1 MASSSSS
8 STSGGPIARGSRRR
22 RLVLKL
28 SQKDTLQA
36 LFQQNP
42 YPGIATR
49 ERLARELGI
58 AESRV
63 QVWFQNQRRR
73 RLKQSRSPSA
83 NMRQDGEG
91 APGEARRKRTAIS
104 PSQTRI
110 LVQAFTRDRFPGIA
124 AREEL
129 ARQTGIP
136 EPRIQI
142 WFQNRRARHPQQRAR
157 GPGNAPSPGAAA
169 DAGAHPAL
177 PGTASILEEFV
188 EATGIP
194 DTQAPSPG
202 AAADSEIWF
211 QNRRARHP
219 QQSARGPGNA
229 PSPGAAADAGAHP
242 ALPGTA
248 SILEEFVEATGI
260 PDTQAPSPGAAADSE
275 IWFQNRRAR
284 HPQQSARGP
293 GNVRARGPGGASA
306 TTAPAPED
314 RRAPPAVHSTSPPLG
329 PSQTQ
334 ESMPPLAAAAPL
346 GAPTFWVP
354 GTASGVCVGQP
365 LMFFVIQ
372 PSPMSLQP
380 SEKPPPPPQVA
391 VPWAACSPADTAP
404 WQPGPGAILPPLQPE
419 THIRR
424 RPESPV
430 AEGTAPLLEP
440 QPHPPSLPRSTSLL
454 DELLAATGILE
465 TQAPSAGDAA
475 DARDTP
481 WSSPRAAADEEGV
494 EAILEA
500 PLREEDYQALLDMLP
515 GSPAISP
522 SQTRILVQAFT
533 RDRFPGIAA
542 REELARQ
549 TGIPEP
555 RIQIWFQNRRARH
568 PQQSARGPGNVRAR
582 GPGGASATT
591 APAPEDRRAPPA
603 VHSTS
608 PPLGPSQTQESMPPL
623 AAAAPLGAPTFW
635 VPGTASGV
643 CVGQPLMF
651 FVIQPSPMS
660 LQPSEKP
667 PPPPQVAVP
676 WAACSPADTA
686 PWQPGPGAILP
697 PLQPETHIRRR
708 PESPVAEG
716 TAPLLEP
723 QPHPPSLPRSTS
735 LLDELLAA
743 TGILETQAPS
753 PEPGADAGVH
763 PALPDPPSFL
773 DELLEA
779 TGLGSSQAPS
789 PGAAADA
796 GAHPALPGTPS
807 FLGQLLEATD
817 IAASQAPSLGPYAD
831 AGAHLALPGSPSLQ
845 DELLAVTCIPGSPG
859 PSLGSS
865 PVIPGYHPALP
876 GSPSLLEEIM
886 AASSIQ
892 DTPWSSPRAA
902 ADEEGVEA
910 ILEAPLREEDY
921 QALLDMLP
929 GSPGPRA

>member
-136 EPRIQI
+136 EPRIQ
-142 WFQNRRARHPQQRAR
+142 
-157 GPGNAPSPGAAA
+157 
-169 DAGAHPAL
+169 
-177 PGTASILEEFV
+177 
-188 EATGIP
+188 
-194 DTQAPSPG
+194 
-202 AAADSEIWF
+202 IWF

-372 PSPMSLQP
+372 PSPMALQP

-430 AEGTAPLLEP
+430 G
-440 QPHPPSLPRSTSLL
+440 
-454 DELLAATGILE
+454 
-465 TQAPSAGDAA
+465 
-475 DARDTP
+475 
-481 WSSPRAAADEEGV
+481 
-494 EAILEA
+494 
-500 PLREEDYQALLDMLP
+500 
-515 GSPAISP
+515 
-522 SQTRILVQAFT
+522 
-533 RDRFPGIAA
+533 
-542 REELARQ
+542 
-549 TGIPEP
+549 
-555 RIQIWFQNRRARH
+555 
-568 PQQSARGPGNVRAR
+568 
-582 GPGGASATT
+582 
-591 APAPEDRRAPPA
+591 
-603 VHSTS
+603 
-608 PPLGPSQTQESMPPL
+608 
-623 AAAAPLGAPTFW
+623 
-635 VPGTASGV
+635 
-643 CVGQPLMF
+643 
-651 FVIQPSPMS
+651 
-660 LQPSEKP
+660 
-667 PPPPQVAVP
+667 
-676 WAACSPADTA
+676 
-686 PWQPGPGAILP
+686 
-697 PLQPETHIRRR
+697 
-708 PESPVAEG
+708 EG

-902 ADEEGVEA
+902 VDEEGVEA

>member
-142 WFQNRRARHPQQRAR
+142 WFQNRRARHPQQSAR

-372 PSPMSLQP
+372 PSPMALQP

-475 DARDTP
+475 DAR
-481 WSSPRAAADEEGV
+481 
-494 EAILEA
+494 
-500 PLREEDYQALLDMLP
+500 
-515 GSPAISP
+515 
-522 SQTRILVQAFT
+522 
-533 RDRFPGIAA
+533 
-542 REELARQ
+542 
-549 TGIPEP
+549 
-555 RIQIWFQNRRARH
+555 
-568 PQQSARGPGNVRAR
+568 
-582 GPGGASATT
+582 
-591 APAPEDRRAPPA
+591 
-603 VHSTS
+603 
-608 PPLGPSQTQESMPPL
+608 
-623 AAAAPLGAPTFW
+623 
-635 VPGTASGV
+635 
-643 CVGQPLMF
+643 
-651 FVIQPSPMS
+651 
-660 LQPSEKP
+660 
-667 PPPPQVAVP
+667 
-676 WAACSPADTA
+676 
-686 PWQPGPGAILP
+686 
-697 PLQPETHIRRR
+697 
-708 PESPVAEG
+708 
-716 TAPLLEP
+716 
-723 QPHPPSLPRSTS
+723 
-735 LLDELLAA
+735 
-743 TGILETQAPS
+743 
-753 PEPGADAGVH
+753 
-763 PALPDPPSFL
+763 
-773 DELLEA
+773 
-779 TGLGSSQAPS
+779 
-789 PGAAADA
+789 
-796 GAHPALPGTPS
+796 
-807 FLGQLLEATD
+807 
-817 IAASQAPSLGPYAD
+817 
-831 AGAHLALPGSPSLQ
+831 
-845 DELLAVTCIPGSPG
+845 
-859 PSLGSS
+859 
-865 PVIPGYHPALP
+865 
-876 GSPSLLEEIM
+876 
-886 AASSIQ
+886 
-892 DTPWSSPRAA
+892 
-902 ADEEGVEA
+902 A

>member
-136 EPRIQI
+136 EPRIQ
-142 WFQNRRARHPQQRAR
+142 
-157 GPGNAPSPGAAA
+157 
-169 DAGAHPAL
+169 
-177 PGTASILEEFV
+177 
-188 EATGIP
+188 
-194 DTQAPSPG
+194 
-202 AAADSEIWF
+202 IWF

-372 PSPMSLQP
+372 PSPM
-380 SEKPPPPPQVA
+380 A
-391 VPWAACSPADTAP
+391 
-404 WQPGPGAILPPLQPE
+404 
-419 THIRR
+419 
-424 RPESPV
+424 
-430 AEGTAPLLEP
+430 
-440 QPHPPSLPRSTSLL
+440 
-454 DELLAATGILE
+454 
-465 TQAPSAGDAA
+465 
-475 DARDTP
+475 
-481 WSSPRAAADEEGV
+481 
-494 EAILEA
+494 
-500 PLREEDYQALLDMLP
+500 
-515 GSPAISP
+515 
-522 SQTRILVQAFT
+522 
-533 RDRFPGIAA
+533 
-542 REELARQ
+542 
-549 TGIPEP
+549 
-555 RIQIWFQNRRARH
+555 
-568 PQQSARGPGNVRAR
+568 
-582 GPGGASATT
+582 
-591 APAPEDRRAPPA
+591 
-603 VHSTS
+603 
-608 PPLGPSQTQESMPPL
+608 
-623 AAAAPLGAPTFW
+623 
-635 VPGTASGV
+635 
-643 CVGQPLMF
+643 
-651 FVIQPSPMS
+651 

-902 ADEEGVEA
+902 VDEEGVEA

>member
-136 EPRIQI
+136 EPRIQ
-142 WFQNRRARHPQQRAR
+142 
-157 GPGNAPSPGAAA
+157 
-169 DAGAHPAL
+169 
-177 PGTASILEEFV
+177 
-188 EATGIP
+188 
-194 DTQAPSPG
+194 
-202 AAADSEIWF
+202 IWF

-475 DARDTP
+475 DAR
-481 WSSPRAAADEEGV
+481 
-494 EAILEA
+494 
-500 PLREEDYQALLDMLP
+500 
-515 GSPAISP
+515 
-522 SQTRILVQAFT
+522 
-533 RDRFPGIAA
+533 
-542 REELARQ
+542 
-549 TGIPEP
+549 
-555 RIQIWFQNRRARH
+555 
-568 PQQSARGPGNVRAR
+568 
-582 GPGGASATT
+582 
-591 APAPEDRRAPPA
+591 
-603 VHSTS
+603 
-608 PPLGPSQTQESMPPL
+608 
-623 AAAAPLGAPTFW
+623 
-635 VPGTASGV
+635 
-643 CVGQPLMF
+643 
-651 FVIQPSPMS
+651 
-660 LQPSEKP
+660 
-667 PPPPQVAVP
+667 
-676 WAACSPADTA
+676 
-686 PWQPGPGAILP
+686 
-697 PLQPETHIRRR
+697 
-708 PESPVAEG
+708 
-716 TAPLLEP
+716 
-723 QPHPPSLPRSTS
+723 
-735 LLDELLAA
+735 
-743 TGILETQAPS
+743 
-753 PEPGADAGVH
+753 VH
-763 PALPDPPSFL
+763 PALPGEPSI
-773 DELLEA
+773 LE
-779 TGLGSSQAPS
+779 
-789 PGAAADA
+789 D
-796 GAHPALPGTPS
+796 
-807 FLGQLLEATD
+807 
-817 IAASQAPSLGPYAD
+817 
-831 AGAHLALPGSPSLQ
+831 LQ

>member
-1 MASSSSS
+1 
-8 STSGGPIARGSRRR
+8 
-22 RLVLKL
+22 
-28 SQKDTLQA
+28 
-36 LFQQNP
+36 
-42 YPGIATR
+42 
-49 ERLARELGI
+49 
-58 AESRV
+58 
-63 QVWFQNQRRR
+63 
-73 RLKQSRSPSA
+73 
-83 NMRQDGEG
+83 
-91 APGEARRKRTAIS
+91 
-104 PSQTRI
+104 
-110 LVQAFTRDRFPGIA
+110 
-124 AREEL
+124 
-129 ARQTGIP
+129 
-136 EPRIQI
+136 
-142 WFQNRRARHPQQRAR
+142 
-157 GPGNAPSPGAAA
+157 
-169 DAGAHPAL
+169 
-177 PGTASILEEFV
+177 
-188 EATGIP
+188 
-194 DTQAPSPG
+194 
-202 AAADSEIWF
+202 
-211 QNRRARHP
+211 
-219 QQSARGPGNA
+219 
-229 PSPGAAADAGAHP
+229 
-242 ALPGTA
+242 
-248 SILEEFVEATGI
+248 
-260 PDTQAPSPGAAADSE
+260 
-275 IWFQNRRAR
+275 
-284 HPQQSARGP
+284 
-293 GNVRARGPGGASA
+293 
-306 TTAPAPED
+306 
-314 RRAPPAVHSTSPPLG
+314 
-329 PSQTQ
+329 
-334 ESMPPLAAAAPL
+334 MPPLAAAAPL

-372 PSPMSLQP
+372 PSPM
-380 SEKPPPPPQVA
+380 A
-391 VPWAACSPADTAP
+391 
-404 WQPGPGAILPPLQPE
+404 
-419 THIRR
+419 
-424 RPESPV
+424 
-430 AEGTAPLLEP
+430 
-440 QPHPPSLPRSTSLL
+440 
-454 DELLAATGILE
+454 
-465 TQAPSAGDAA
+465 
-475 DARDTP
+475 
-481 WSSPRAAADEEGV
+481 
-494 EAILEA
+494 
-500 PLREEDYQALLDMLP
+500 
-515 GSPAISP
+515 
-522 SQTRILVQAFT
+522 
-533 RDRFPGIAA
+533 
-542 REELARQ
+542 
-549 TGIPEP
+549 
-555 RIQIWFQNRRARH
+555 
-568 PQQSARGPGNVRAR
+568 
-582 GPGGASATT
+582 
-591 APAPEDRRAPPA
+591 
-603 VHSTS
+603 
-608 PPLGPSQTQESMPPL
+608 
-623 AAAAPLGAPTFW
+623 
-635 VPGTASGV
+635 
-643 CVGQPLMF
+643 
-651 FVIQPSPMS
+651 

>member
-142 WFQNRRARHPQQRAR
+142 WFQNRRARHPQQSAR

-372 PSPMSLQP
+372 PSPMALQP

-404 WQPGPGAILPPLQPE
+404 WQPGPGAILPPLQ
-419 THIRR
+419 H
-424 RPESPV
+424 
-430 AEGTAPLLEP
+430 
-440 QPHPPSLPRSTSLL
+440 
-454 DELLAATGILE
+454 
-465 TQAPSAGDAA
+465 
-475 DARDTP
+475 
-481 WSSPRAAADEEGV
+481 
-494 EAILEA
+494 
-500 PLREEDYQALLDMLP
+500 
-515 GSPAISP
+515 
-522 SQTRILVQAFT
+522 
-533 RDRFPGIAA
+533 
-542 REELARQ
+542 
-549 TGIPEP
+549 
-555 RIQIWFQNRRARH
+555 
-568 PQQSARGPGNVRAR
+568 
-582 GPGGASATT
+582 
-591 APAPEDRRAPPA
+591 
-603 VHSTS
+603 
-608 PPLGPSQTQESMPPL
+608 
-623 AAAAPLGAPTFW
+623 
-635 VPGTASGV
+635 
-643 CVGQPLMF
+643 
-651 FVIQPSPMS
+651 
-660 LQPSEKP
+660 
-667 PPPPQVAVP
+667 
-676 WAACSPADTA
+676 
-686 PWQPGPGAILP
+686 
-697 PLQPETHIRRR
+697 ETHIRRR

>member
-63 QVWFQNQRRR
+63 QVWFQNQRRRRLKQSRSPSANMRQDGEGAPGEARRKRTAISPSQTRILVQAFTRDRFPGIAAREELARQTGIPEPRIQVWFQNQRRR

-219 QQSARGPGNA
+219 QQSARGPGN
-229 PSPGAAADAGAHP
+229 
-242 ALPGTA
+242 
-248 SILEEFVEATGI
+248 
-260 PDTQAPSPGAAADSE
+260 
-275 IWFQNRRAR
+275 
-284 HPQQSARGP
+284 
-293 GNVRARGPGGASA
+293 VRARGPGGASA

-372 PSPMSLQP
+372 PSPMALQP

-515 GSPAISP
+515 GSP
-522 SQTRILVQAFT
+522 
-533 RDRFPGIAA
+533 
-542 REELARQ
+542 
-549 TGIPEP
+549 
-555 RIQIWFQNRRARH
+555 
-568 PQQSARGPGNVRAR
+568 
-582 GPGGASATT
+582 
-591 APAPEDRRAPPA
+591 
-603 VHSTS
+603 
-608 PPLGPSQTQESMPPL
+608 
-623 AAAAPLGAPTFW
+623 
-635 VPGTASGV
+635 
-643 CVGQPLMF
+643 
-651 FVIQPSPMS
+651 
-660 LQPSEKP
+660 
-667 PPPPQVAVP
+667 
-676 WAACSPADTA
+676 
-686 PWQPGPGAILP
+686 
-697 PLQPETHIRRR
+697 
-708 PESPVAEG
+708 
-716 TAPLLEP
+716 
-723 QPHPPSLPRSTS
+723 
-735 LLDELLAA
+735 
-743 TGILETQAPS
+743 
-753 PEPGADAGVH
+753 
-763 PALPDPPSFL
+763 
-773 DELLEA
+773 
-779 TGLGSSQAPS
+779 
-789 PGAAADA
+789 
-796 GAHPALPGTPS
+796 
-807 FLGQLLEATD
+807 
-817 IAASQAPSLGPYAD
+817 
-831 AGAHLALPGSPSLQ
+831 
-845 DELLAVTCIPGSPG
+845 
-859 PSLGSS
+859 
-865 PVIPGYHPALP
+865 
-876 GSPSLLEEIM
+876 
-886 AASSIQ
+886 
-892 DTPWSSPRAA
+892 
-902 ADEEGVEA
+902 
-910 ILEAPLREEDY
+910 
-921 QALLDMLP
+921 
-929 GSPGPRA
+929 GPRA

>member
-157 GPGNAPSPGAAA
+157 GPGN
-169 DAGAHPAL
+169 
-177 PGTASILEEFV
+177 
-188 EATGIP
+188 
-194 DTQAPSPG
+194 
-202 AAADSEIWF
+202 
-211 QNRRARHP
+211 
-219 QQSARGPGNA
+219 
-229 PSPGAAADAGAHP
+229 
-242 ALPGTA
+242 
-248 SILEEFVEATGI
+248 
-260 PDTQAPSPGAAADSE
+260 
-275 IWFQNRRAR
+275 
-284 HPQQSARGP
+284 
-293 GNVRARGPGGASA
+293 
-306 TTAPAPED
+306 
-314 RRAPPAVHSTSPPLG
+314 
-329 PSQTQ
+329 
-334 ESMPPLAAAAPL
+334 
-346 GAPTFWVP
+346 
-354 GTASGVCVGQP
+354 
-365 LMFFVIQ
+365 
-372 PSPMSLQP
+372 
-380 SEKPPPPPQVA
+380 
-391 VPWAACSPADTAP
+391 
-404 WQPGPGAILPPLQPE
+404 
-419 THIRR
+419 
-424 RPESPV
+424 
-430 AEGTAPLLEP
+430 
-440 QPHPPSLPRSTSLL
+440 
-454 DELLAATGILE
+454 
-465 TQAPSAGDAA
+465 
-475 DARDTP
+475 
-481 WSSPRAAADEEGV
+481 
-494 EAILEA
+494 
-500 PLREEDYQALLDMLP
+500 
-515 GSPAISP
+515 
-522 SQTRILVQAFT
+522 
-533 RDRFPGIAA
+533 
-542 REELARQ
+542 
-549 TGIPEP
+549 
-555 RIQIWFQNRRARH
+555 
-568 PQQSARGPGNVRAR
+568 
-582 GPGGASATT
+582 
-591 APAPEDRRAPPA
+591 
-603 VHSTS
+603 
-608 PPLGPSQTQESMPPL
+608 
-623 AAAAPLGAPTFW
+623 
-635 VPGTASGV
+635 
-643 CVGQPLMF
+643 
-651 FVIQPSPMS
+651 
-660 LQPSEKP
+660 
-667 PPPPQVAVP
+667 
-676 WAACSPADTA
+676 
-686 PWQPGPGAILP
+686 
-697 PLQPETHIRRR
+697 
-708 PESPVAEG
+708 
-716 TAPLLEP
+716 
-723 QPHPPSLPRSTS
+723 
-735 LLDELLAA
+735 
-743 TGILETQAPS
+743 APS

-929 GSPGPRA
+929 GSPGPRT

>member
-142 WFQNRRARHPQQRAR
+142 WFQNRRARHPQQ
-157 GPGNAPSPGAAA
+157 
-169 DAGAHPAL
+169 
-177 PGTASILEEFV
+177 
-188 EATGIP
+188 
-194 DTQAPSPG
+194 
-202 AAADSEIWF
+202 
-211 QNRRARHP
+211 
-219 QQSARGPGNA
+219 SARGPGNA

-275 IWFQNRRAR
+275 
-284 HPQQSARGP
+284 
-293 GNVRARGPGGASA
+293 
-306 TTAPAPED
+306 
-314 RRAPPAVHSTSPPLG
+314 
-329 PSQTQ
+329 
-334 ESMPPLAAAAPL
+334 
-346 GAPTFWVP
+346 
-354 GTASGVCVGQP
+354 
-365 LMFFVIQ
+365 
-372 PSPMSLQP
+372 
-380 SEKPPPPPQVA
+380 
-391 VPWAACSPADTAP
+391 
-404 WQPGPGAILPPLQPE
+404 
-419 THIRR
+419 
-424 RPESPV
+424 
-430 AEGTAPLLEP
+430 
-440 QPHPPSLPRSTSLL
+440 
-454 DELLAATGILE
+454 
-465 TQAPSAGDAA
+465 
-475 DARDTP
+475 
-481 WSSPRAAADEEGV
+481 
-494 EAILEA
+494 
-500 PLREEDYQALLDMLP
+500 
-515 GSPAISP
+515 
-522 SQTRILVQAFT
+522 
-533 RDRFPGIAA
+533 
-542 REELARQ
+542 
-549 TGIPEP
+549 
-555 RIQIWFQNRRARH
+555 IWFQNRRARH

>member
-142 WFQNRRARHPQQRAR
+142 WFQNRRARHPQQSAR

-380 SEKPPPPPQVA
+380 SEKPPSPPQVA
-391 VPWAACSPADTAP
+391 VPWAA
-404 WQPGPGAILPPLQPE
+404 
-419 THIRR
+419 R
-424 RPESPV
+424 
-430 AEGTAPLLEP
+430 
-440 QPHPPSLPRSTSLL
+440 TSFL
-454 DELLAATGILE
+454 DELLEAMGITDWQAPSPGAAADAGAHPALPGTASILEEFVEATGIPD
-465 TQAPSAGDAA
+465 TQAPSPG
-475 DARDTP
+475 
-481 WSSPRAAADEEGV
+481 AAADSEV
-494 EAILEA
+494 HPALPDA
-500 PLREEDYQALLDMLP
+500 P
-515 GSPAISP
+515 S
-522 SQTRILVQAFT
+522 F
-533 RDRFPGIAA
+533 
-542 REELARQ
+542 
-549 TGIPEP
+549 
-555 RIQIWFQNRRARH
+555 
-568 PQQSARGPGNVRAR
+568 
-582 GPGGASATT
+582 
-591 APAPEDRRAPPA
+591 
-603 VHSTS
+603 
-608 PPLGPSQTQESMPPL
+608 
-623 AAAAPLGAPTFW
+623 
-635 VPGTASGV
+635 
-643 CVGQPLMF
+643 
-651 FVIQPSPMS
+651 
-660 LQPSEKP
+660 
-667 PPPPQVAVP
+667 
-676 WAACSPADTA
+676 
-686 PWQPGPGAILP
+686 
-697 PLQPETHIRRR
+697 
-708 PESPVAEG
+708 
-716 TAPLLEP
+716 
-723 QPHPPSLPRSTS
+723 
-735 LLDELLAA
+735 LDELLEA
-743 TGILETQAPS
+743 TGIADWQAPSPGAAADAGAHPALPVATSFLDELLDATGIEDSQAPS

>member
-73 RLKQSRSPSA
+73 WLKQSRSPSA

-136 EPRIQI
+136 EPRIQ
-142 WFQNRRARHPQQRAR
+142 
-157 GPGNAPSPGAAA
+157 
-169 DAGAHPAL
+169 
-177 PGTASILEEFV
+177 
-188 EATGIP
+188 
-194 DTQAPSPG
+194 
-202 AAADSEIWF
+202 IWF

-372 PSPMSLQP
+372 PSPM
-380 SEKPPPPPQVA
+380 A
-391 VPWAACSPADTAP
+391 
-404 WQPGPGAILPPLQPE
+404 
-419 THIRR
+419 
-424 RPESPV
+424 
-430 AEGTAPLLEP
+430 
-440 QPHPPSLPRSTSLL
+440 
-454 DELLAATGILE
+454 
-465 TQAPSAGDAA
+465 
-475 DARDTP
+475 
-481 WSSPRAAADEEGV
+481 
-494 EAILEA
+494 
-500 PLREEDYQALLDMLP
+500 
-515 GSPAISP
+515 
-522 SQTRILVQAFT
+522 
-533 RDRFPGIAA
+533 
-542 REELARQ
+542 
-549 TGIPEP
+549 
-555 RIQIWFQNRRARH
+555 
-568 PQQSARGPGNVRAR
+568 
-582 GPGGASATT
+582 
-591 APAPEDRRAPPA
+591 
-603 VHSTS
+603 
-608 PPLGPSQTQESMPPL
+608 
-623 AAAAPLGAPTFW
+623 
-635 VPGTASGV
+635 
-643 CVGQPLMF
+643 
-651 FVIQPSPMS
+651 

>member
-142 WFQNRRARHPQQRAR
+142 WFQNRRARHPQQSARGPGNAPSPGAAADAGAHPALPGTASILEEFVEATGIPDMQAPSPGAAADSEIWFQNRRARHPQQSAR

-372 PSPMSLQP
+372 PSPMALQP

-481 WSSPRAAADEEGV
+481 WSSPRAAV
-494 EAILEA
+494 
-500 PLREEDYQALLDMLP
+500 
-515 GSPAISP
+515 
-522 SQTRILVQAFT
+522 
-533 RDRFPGIAA
+533 
-542 REELARQ
+542 
-549 TGIPEP
+549 
-555 RIQIWFQNRRARH
+555 
-568 PQQSARGPGNVRAR
+568 
-582 GPGGASATT
+582 
-591 APAPEDRRAPPA
+591 
-603 VHSTS
+603 
-608 PPLGPSQTQESMPPL
+608 
-623 AAAAPLGAPTFW
+623 
-635 VPGTASGV
+635 
-643 CVGQPLMF
+643 
-651 FVIQPSPMS
+651 
-660 LQPSEKP
+660 
-667 PPPPQVAVP
+667 
-676 WAACSPADTA
+676 
-686 PWQPGPGAILP
+686 
-697 PLQPETHIRRR
+697 
-708 PESPVAEG
+708 
-716 TAPLLEP
+716 
-723 QPHPPSLPRSTS
+723 
-735 LLDELLAA
+735 
-743 TGILETQAPS
+743 
-753 PEPGADAGVH
+753 
-763 PALPDPPSFL
+763 
-773 DELLEA
+773 
-779 TGLGSSQAPS
+779 
-789 PGAAADA
+789 
-796 GAHPALPGTPS
+796 
-807 FLGQLLEATD
+807 
-817 IAASQAPSLGPYAD
+817 
-831 AGAHLALPGSPSLQ
+831 
-845 DELLAVTCIPGSPG
+845 
-859 PSLGSS
+859 
-865 PVIPGYHPALP
+865 
-876 GSPSLLEEIM
+876 
-886 AASSIQ
+886 
-892 DTPWSSPRAA
+892 
-902 ADEEGVEA
+902 DEEGVEA

>member
-142 WFQNRRARHPQQRAR
+142 WFQNRRARHPQQ
-157 GPGNAPSPGAAA
+157 
-169 DAGAHPAL
+169 
-177 PGTASILEEFV
+177 
-188 EATGIP
+188 
-194 DTQAPSPG
+194 
-202 AAADSEIWF
+202 
-211 QNRRARHP
+211 
-219 QQSARGPGNA
+219 
-229 PSPGAAADAGAHP
+229 
-242 ALPGTA
+242 
-248 SILEEFVEATGI
+248 
-260 PDTQAPSPGAAADSE
+260 
-275 IWFQNRRAR
+275 
-284 HPQQSARGP
+284 SARGP

-354 GTASGVCVGQP
+354 GTASGV
-365 LMFFVIQ
+365 
-372 PSPMSLQP
+372 
-380 SEKPPPPPQVA
+380 
-391 VPWAACSPADTAP
+391 
-404 WQPGPGAILPPLQPE
+404 
-419 THIRR
+419 
-424 RPESPV
+424 
-430 AEGTAPLLEP
+430 
-440 QPHPPSLPRSTSLL
+440 
-454 DELLAATGILE
+454 
-465 TQAPSAGDAA
+465 
-475 DARDTP
+475 
-481 WSSPRAAADEEGV
+481 
-494 EAILEA
+494 
-500 PLREEDYQALLDMLP
+500 Y
-515 GSPAISP
+515 
-522 SQTRILVQAFT
+522 
-533 RDRFPGIAA
+533 
-542 REELARQ
+542 
-549 TGIPEP
+549 
-555 RIQIWFQNRRARH
+555 
-568 PQQSARGPGNVRAR
+568 
-582 GPGGASATT
+582 
-591 APAPEDRRAPPA
+591 
-603 VHSTS
+603 
-608 PPLGPSQTQESMPPL
+608 
-623 AAAAPLGAPTFW
+623 
-635 VPGTASGV
+635 
-643 CVGQPLMF
+643 
-651 FVIQPSPMS
+651 
-660 LQPSEKP
+660 
-667 PPPPQVAVP
+667 
-676 WAACSPADTA
+676 
-686 PWQPGPGAILP
+686 
-697 PLQPETHIRRR
+697 
-708 PESPVAEG
+708 
-716 TAPLLEP
+716 
-723 QPHPPSLPRSTS
+723 
-735 LLDELLAA
+735 
-743 TGILETQAPS
+743 
-753 PEPGADAGVH
+753 
-763 PALPDPPSFL
+763 
-773 DELLEA
+773 ELLEA

>member
-136 EPRIQI
+136 EPRIQ
-142 WFQNRRARHPQQRAR
+142 
-157 GPGNAPSPGAAA
+157 
-169 DAGAHPAL
+169 
-177 PGTASILEEFV
+177 
-188 EATGIP
+188 
-194 DTQAPSPG
+194 
-202 AAADSEIWF
+202 
-211 QNRRARHP
+211 
-219 QQSARGPGNA
+219 
-229 PSPGAAADAGAHP
+229 
-242 ALPGTA
+242 
-248 SILEEFVEATGI
+248 
-260 PDTQAPSPGAAADSE
+260 

-515 GSPAISP
+515 GSP
-522 SQTRILVQAFT
+522 
-533 RDRFPGIAA
+533 
-542 REELARQ
+542 
-549 TGIPEP
+549 
-555 RIQIWFQNRRARH
+555 
-568 PQQSARGPGNVRAR
+568 
-582 GPGGASATT
+582 
-591 APAPEDRRAPPA
+591 
-603 VHSTS
+603 
-608 PPLGPSQTQESMPPL
+608 
-623 AAAAPLGAPTFW
+623 
-635 VPGTASGV
+635 
-643 CVGQPLMF
+643 
-651 FVIQPSPMS
+651 
-660 LQPSEKP
+660 
-667 PPPPQVAVP
+667 
-676 WAACSPADTA
+676 
-686 PWQPGPGAILP
+686 
-697 PLQPETHIRRR
+697 
-708 PESPVAEG
+708 
-716 TAPLLEP
+716 
-723 QPHPPSLPRSTS
+723 
-735 LLDELLAA
+735 
-743 TGILETQAPS
+743 
-753 PEPGADAGVH
+753 
-763 PALPDPPSFL
+763 
-773 DELLEA
+773 
-779 TGLGSSQAPS
+779 
-789 PGAAADA
+789 
-796 GAHPALPGTPS
+796 
-807 FLGQLLEATD
+807 
-817 IAASQAPSLGPYAD
+817 
-831 AGAHLALPGSPSLQ
+831 
-845 DELLAVTCIPGSPG
+845 
-859 PSLGSS
+859 
-865 PVIPGYHPALP
+865 
-876 GSPSLLEEIM
+876 
-886 AASSIQ
+886 
-892 DTPWSSPRAA
+892 
-902 ADEEGVEA
+902 
-910 ILEAPLREEDY
+910 
-921 QALLDMLP
+921 
-929 GSPGPRA
+929 GPRA

>member
-142 WFQNRRARHPQQRAR
+142 WFQNRRARHPQQSAR

-354 GTASGVCVGQP
+354 GTASGV
-365 LMFFVIQ
+365 
-372 PSPMSLQP
+372 
-380 SEKPPPPPQVA
+380 
-391 VPWAACSPADTAP
+391 
-404 WQPGPGAILPPLQPE
+404 
-419 THIRR
+419 
-424 RPESPV
+424 
-430 AEGTAPLLEP
+430 
-440 QPHPPSLPRSTSLL
+440 
-454 DELLAATGILE
+454 
-465 TQAPSAGDAA
+465 
-475 DARDTP
+475 
-481 WSSPRAAADEEGV
+481 
-494 EAILEA
+494 
-500 PLREEDYQALLDMLP
+500 Y
-515 GSPAISP
+515 
-522 SQTRILVQAFT
+522 
-533 RDRFPGIAA
+533 
-542 REELARQ
+542 
-549 TGIPEP
+549 
-555 RIQIWFQNRRARH
+555 
-568 PQQSARGPGNVRAR
+568 
-582 GPGGASATT
+582 
-591 APAPEDRRAPPA
+591 
-603 VHSTS
+603 
-608 PPLGPSQTQESMPPL
+608 
-623 AAAAPLGAPTFW
+623 
-635 VPGTASGV
+635 
-643 CVGQPLMF
+643 
-651 FVIQPSPMS
+651 
-660 LQPSEKP
+660 
-667 PPPPQVAVP
+667 
-676 WAACSPADTA
+676 
-686 PWQPGPGAILP
+686 
-697 PLQPETHIRRR
+697 
-708 PESPVAEG
+708 
-716 TAPLLEP
+716 
-723 QPHPPSLPRSTS
+723 
-735 LLDELLAA
+735 
-743 TGILETQAPS
+743 
-753 PEPGADAGVH
+753 
-763 PALPDPPSFL
+763 
-773 DELLEA
+773 ELLEA

>member
-136 EPRIQI
+136 EPRIQ
-142 WFQNRRARHPQQRAR
+142 
-157 GPGNAPSPGAAA
+157 
-169 DAGAHPAL
+169 
-177 PGTASILEEFV
+177 
-188 EATGIP
+188 
-194 DTQAPSPG
+194 
-202 AAADSEIWF
+202 IWF

-372 PSPMSLQP
+372 PSPMALQP

-404 WQPGPGAILPPLQPE
+404 WQPGPGAILPPLQ
-419 THIRR
+419 H
-424 RPESPV
+424 
-430 AEGTAPLLEP
+430 
-440 QPHPPSLPRSTSLL
+440 
-454 DELLAATGILE
+454 
-465 TQAPSAGDAA
+465 
-475 DARDTP
+475 
-481 WSSPRAAADEEGV
+481 
-494 EAILEA
+494 
-500 PLREEDYQALLDMLP
+500 
-515 GSPAISP
+515 
-522 SQTRILVQAFT
+522 
-533 RDRFPGIAA
+533 
-542 REELARQ
+542 
-549 TGIPEP
+549 
-555 RIQIWFQNRRARH
+555 
-568 PQQSARGPGNVRAR
+568 
-582 GPGGASATT
+582 
-591 APAPEDRRAPPA
+591 
-603 VHSTS
+603 
-608 PPLGPSQTQESMPPL
+608 
-623 AAAAPLGAPTFW
+623 
-635 VPGTASGV
+635 
-643 CVGQPLMF
+643 
-651 FVIQPSPMS
+651 
-660 LQPSEKP
+660 
-667 PPPPQVAVP
+667 
-676 WAACSPADTA
+676 
-686 PWQPGPGAILP
+686 
-697 PLQPETHIRRR
+697 ETHIRRR

>member
-142 WFQNRRARHPQQRAR
+142 WFQNRRARHPQQSAR

-293 GNVRARGPGGASA
+293 GNAPSPG
-306 TTAPAPED
+306 
-314 RRAPPAVHSTSPPLG
+314 
-329 PSQTQ
+329 
-334 ESMPPLAAAAPL
+334 AAADA
-346 GAPTFWVP
+346 GAHPALP
-354 GTASGVCVGQP
+354 GTASI
-365 LMFFVIQ
+365 LEEFV
-372 PSPMSLQP
+372 
-380 SEKPPPPPQVA
+380 E
-391 VPWAACSPADTAP
+391 
-404 WQPGPGAILPPLQPE
+404 
-419 THIRR
+419 
-424 RPESPV
+424 
-430 AEGTAPLLEP
+430 
-440 QPHPPSLPRSTSLL
+440 
-454 DELLAATGILE
+454 ATGIPD
-465 TQAPSAGDAA
+465 TQAPSPG
-475 DARDTP
+475 
-481 WSSPRAAADEEGV
+481 AAADSE
-494 EAILEA
+494 
-500 PLREEDYQALLDMLP
+500 
-515 GSPAISP
+515 
-522 SQTRILVQAFT
+522 
-533 RDRFPGIAA
+533 
-542 REELARQ
+542 
-549 TGIPEP
+549 
-555 RIQIWFQNRRARH
+555 IWFQNRRARH
-568 PQQSARGPGNVRAR
+568 PQQSARGPGNAPSPGAAADAGAHPALPGTASILEEFVEATGIPDTQAPSPGAAADSEIWFQNRRARHPQQSAR
-582 GPGGASATT
+582 GPGN
-591 APAPEDRRAPPA
+591 AP
-603 VHSTS
+603 S
-608 PPLGPSQTQESMPPL
+608 PG
-623 AAAAPLGAPTFW
+623 AAADAGAHPAL
-635 VPGTASGV
+635 PGTASI
-643 CVGQPLMF
+643 LEE
-651 FVIQPSPMS
+651 FVEATGIPDTQAPSPGAAADS
-660 LQPSEKP
+660 EVHPALPDAPSF
-667 PPPPQVAVP
+667 
-676 WAACSPADTA
+676 
-686 PWQPGPGAILP
+686 
-697 PLQPETHIRRR
+697 
-708 PESPVAEG
+708 
-716 TAPLLEP
+716 
-723 QPHPPSLPRSTS
+723 
-735 LLDELLAA
+735 LDELLEA
-743 TGILETQAPS
+743 TGIADWQAPSPGAAADAGAHPALPVATSFLDELLDATGIEDSQAPS

>member
-1 MASSSSS
+1 
-8 STSGGPIARGSRRR
+8 
-22 RLVLKL
+22 
-28 SQKDTLQA
+28 
-36 LFQQNP
+36 
-42 YPGIATR
+42 
-49 ERLARELGI
+49 
-58 AESRV
+58 
-63 QVWFQNQRRR
+63 
-73 RLKQSRSPSA
+73 
-83 NMRQDGEG
+83 MRQDGEG
-91 APGEARRKRTAIS
+91 APGSTARPPSTPRRPQSSTQEDSAREARRKRTAIS

-129 ARQTGIP
+129 AHQTGIP
-136 EPRIQI
+136 EPRIQVSSPASA
-142 WFQNRRARHPQQRAR
+142 WAQAVAQETGAFSPAKRLELDTHRL
-157 GPGNAPSPGAAA
+157 GPGLGL
-169 DAGAHPAL
+169 GGGGRKL
-177 PGTASILEEFV
+177 
-188 EATGIP
+188 
-194 DTQAPSPG
+194 
-202 AAADSEIWF
+202 
-211 QNRRARHP
+211 
-219 QQSARGPGNA
+219 
-229 PSPGAAADAGAHP
+229 
-242 ALPGTA
+242 
-248 SILEEFVEATGI
+248 
-260 PDTQAPSPGAAADSE
+260 

-372 PSPMSLQP
+372 PSPM
-380 SEKPPPPPQVA
+380 A
-391 VPWAACSPADTAP
+391 
-404 WQPGPGAILPPLQPE
+404 
-419 THIRR
+419 
-424 RPESPV
+424 
-430 AEGTAPLLEP
+430 
-440 QPHPPSLPRSTSLL
+440 
-454 DELLAATGILE
+454 
-465 TQAPSAGDAA
+465 
-475 DARDTP
+475 
-481 WSSPRAAADEEGV
+481 
-494 EAILEA
+494 
-500 PLREEDYQALLDMLP
+500 
-515 GSPAISP
+515 
-522 SQTRILVQAFT
+522 
-533 RDRFPGIAA
+533 
-542 REELARQ
+542 
-549 TGIPEP
+549 
-555 RIQIWFQNRRARH
+555 
-568 PQQSARGPGNVRAR
+568 
-582 GPGGASATT
+582 
-591 APAPEDRRAPPA
+591 
-603 VHSTS
+603 
-608 PPLGPSQTQESMPPL
+608 
-623 AAAAPLGAPTFW
+623 
-635 VPGTASGV
+635 
-643 CVGQPLMF
+643 
-651 FVIQPSPMS
+651 

>member
-219 QQSARGPGNA
+219 QQSARGPGN
-229 PSPGAAADAGAHP
+229 
-242 ALPGTA
+242 
-248 SILEEFVEATGI
+248 
-260 PDTQAPSPGAAADSE
+260 
-275 IWFQNRRAR
+275 
-284 HPQQSARGP
+284 
-293 GNVRARGPGGASA
+293 VRARGPGGASA

-372 PSPMSLQP
+372 PSPM
-380 SEKPPPPPQVA
+380 A
-391 VPWAACSPADTAP
+391 
-404 WQPGPGAILPPLQPE
+404 
-419 THIRR
+419 
-424 RPESPV
+424 
-430 AEGTAPLLEP
+430 
-440 QPHPPSLPRSTSLL
+440 
-454 DELLAATGILE
+454 
-465 TQAPSAGDAA
+465 
-475 DARDTP
+475 
-481 WSSPRAAADEEGV
+481 
-494 EAILEA
+494 
-500 PLREEDYQALLDMLP
+500 
-515 GSPAISP
+515 
-522 SQTRILVQAFT
+522 
-533 RDRFPGIAA
+533 
-542 REELARQ
+542 
-549 TGIPEP
+549 
-555 RIQIWFQNRRARH
+555 
-568 PQQSARGPGNVRAR
+568 
-582 GPGGASATT
+582 
-591 APAPEDRRAPPA
+591 
-603 VHSTS
+603 
-608 PPLGPSQTQESMPPL
+608 
-623 AAAAPLGAPTFW
+623 
-635 VPGTASGV
+635 
-643 CVGQPLMF
+643 
-651 FVIQPSPMS
+651 

>member
-142 WFQNRRARHPQQRAR
+142 WFQNRRARHPQQSARGPGNAPSPGAAADAGAHPALPGTASILEEFVEATGIPDTQAPSPGAAADSEIWFQNRRARHPQQSARGPGNAPSPGAAADAGAHPALPGTASILEEFVEATGIPDTQAPSPGAAADSEIWFQNRRARHPQQSAR

-293 GNVRARGPGGASA
+293 GNVRVRGPGGASA

-515 GSPAISP
+515 GSP
-522 SQTRILVQAFT
+522 
-533 RDRFPGIAA
+533 
-542 REELARQ
+542 
-549 TGIPEP
+549 
-555 RIQIWFQNRRARH
+555 
-568 PQQSARGPGNVRAR
+568 
-582 GPGGASATT
+582 
-591 APAPEDRRAPPA
+591 
-603 VHSTS
+603 
-608 PPLGPSQTQESMPPL
+608 
-623 AAAAPLGAPTFW
+623 
-635 VPGTASGV
+635 
-643 CVGQPLMF
+643 
-651 FVIQPSPMS
+651 
-660 LQPSEKP
+660 
-667 PPPPQVAVP
+667 
-676 WAACSPADTA
+676 
-686 PWQPGPGAILP
+686 
-697 PLQPETHIRRR
+697 
-708 PESPVAEG
+708 
-716 TAPLLEP
+716 
-723 QPHPPSLPRSTS
+723 
-735 LLDELLAA
+735 
-743 TGILETQAPS
+743 
-753 PEPGADAGVH
+753 
-763 PALPDPPSFL
+763 
-773 DELLEA
+773 
-779 TGLGSSQAPS
+779 
-789 PGAAADA
+789 
-796 GAHPALPGTPS
+796 
-807 FLGQLLEATD
+807 
-817 IAASQAPSLGPYAD
+817 
-831 AGAHLALPGSPSLQ
+831 
-845 DELLAVTCIPGSPG
+845 
-859 PSLGSS
+859 
-865 PVIPGYHPALP
+865 
-876 GSPSLLEEIM
+876 
-886 AASSIQ
+886 
-892 DTPWSSPRAA
+892 
-902 ADEEGVEA
+902 
-910 ILEAPLREEDY
+910 
-921 QALLDMLP
+921 
-929 GSPGPRA
+929 GPRA